1 MSTKT
6 KFIEATGEIY
16 YARVFPQN
24 MDNSDFHADK
34 GGQYN
39 CVFIPSDDS
48 EMAKLKDAGFPEEV
62 MNYKQI
68 KPFEV
73 AGGRMGMKLKRNNKH
88 PSIDDF
94 GGAPKVLNWT
104 EGRGATAWDFDVDGE
119 LGNGTKVAVKVSIY
133 TGGRAPVTRLEGVA
147 VMDHVPYEAKA
158 KEDMIW

>member
-1 MSTKT
+1 MSKT
-6 KFIEATGEIY
+6 KYVEATGEIY
-16 YARVFPQN
+16 YARIFPQN
-24 MDNSDFHADK
+24 MDDGDMHEQTS
-34 GGQYN
+34 GQYN
-39 CVFIPSDDS
+39 CVFIPANEG
-48 EMAKLKDAGFPEEV
+48 EMSKLTDAGFPEV
-62 MNYKQI
+62 SNNFKMI

-119 LGNGTKVAVKVSIY
+119 LGNGTQVTVKVSIY

-147 VMDHVPYEAKA
+147 VVDHVPYEAKT
-158 KEDMIW
+158 KEDMVW